1 MIPKQPKSNIL
12 IFLLE
17 NSDHLGLLKSLIT
30 FLPGRY
36 GDSELF
42 SEGLYSVANIFQSYL
57 DYRSSGILLS
67 NNIDKISNGEK
78 VPPPYYLTT
87 LRWITTVQSL
97 ELFFEI
103 LATKKGEQHDDSSN
117 SNNNNNNNNNNS
129 NNIKKIIIFIIEL
142 LKAIL
147 RLKLLIK
154 TNGNML
160 VHHSFYVPSKDVKT
174 ILENNRNQQK
184 QFQNKRPAVTM
195 SINNNNNNINNINNI
210 NNNNNN
216 NNNNNTNDDN
226 FNNNNSNNRRTLSDQ
241 IFEQQRIVNQENN
254 LFYQQQRELQQ
265 NESTLIKL
273 LPPPP
278 PKDYNTKAIGEV
290 LFIFRPVIY
299 WVSYCIF
306 GKKSWKPW
314 FLSLVTELLSKSFS
328 EYGNFK
334 QKIRLT
340 LLEAKELNRRKKL
353 LFFYLIRSPFYE
365 KFIGDGLLN
374 KLLNFL
380 KKIHIFKTLIDILI
394 NYLNVYRTRYF
405 YTSAS

>member
-42 SEGLYSVANIFQSYL
+42 SEGLYSVANILQSYL

-97 ELFFEI
+97 ELFFEM
-103 LATKKGEQHDDSSN
+103 LATKKGEQHDDSN
-117 SNNNNNNNNNNS
+117 SNNNNS
-129 NNIKKIIIFIIEL
+129 NNNIKKMIIFIIEL

-154 TNGNML
+154 TNGDML

-195 SINNNNNNINNINNI
+195 SINNNNNI
-210 NNNNNN
+210 NNNDNNN
-216 NNNNNTNDDN
+216 INNNNNTNDDN
-226 FNNNNSNNRRTLSDQ
+226 FNNNNNNNNNRRTLSDQ

-254 LFYQQQRELQQ
+254 LLYQQQRELQQ

-278 PKDYNTKAIGEV
+278 PKDYNTKTIGEI

-374 KLLNFL
+374 KFLNFL

>member
-1 MIPKQPKSNIL
+1 MMPKQLKSDIL

-17 NSDHLGLLKSLIT
+17 NSDNLSLLKSLIT

-67 NNIDKISNGEK
+67 NNIDKTSNGEK

-87 LRWITTVQSL
+87 LRWITTVQNL

-103 LATKKGEQHDDSSN
+103 FASKKEEHNN
-117 SNNNNNNNNNNS
+117 SNNND
-129 NNIKKIIIFIIEL
+129 NIKKIIIFTIEL

-147 RLKLLIK
+147 RLKLLSK

-160 VHHSFYVPSKDVKT
+160 VHHSFYVPSKDVKV
-174 ILENNRNQQK
+174 ILENNRKQQK
-184 QFQNKRPAVTM
+184 HSVNKRPAVTM
-195 SINNNNNNINNINNI
+195 SINSNNNNNINNSNNNNNNI
-210 NNNNNN
+210 NNNNENN
-216 NNNNNTNDDN
+216 NINNNGYSNNININIINDN
-226 FNNNNSNNRRTLSDQ
+226 NNRRTLSDQ
-241 IFEQQRIVNQENN
+241 IFEQQQIVNEENN
-254 LFYQQQRELQQ
+254 LFYQQQRELEQ

-273 LPPPP
+273 LPPSP
-278 PKDYNTKAIGEV
+278 PKDYNTKVIGEV

-334 QKIRLT
+334 QKILLT
-340 LLEAKELNRRKKL
+340 QLESKELSRRRK
-353 LFFYLIRSPFYE
+353 LFLFYLIRSPFYE

-374 KLLNFL
+374 KVLNFF

>member
-97 ELFFEI
+97 ELFFEM
-103 LATKKGEQHDDSSN
+103 LATKKGEQHDDSN
-117 SNNNNNNNNNNS
+117 SNNNNS
-129 NNIKKIIIFIIEL
+129 NNNIKKMIIFIIEL

-154 TNGNML
+154 TNGDML

-195 SINNNNNNINNINNI
+195 SINNNNNI
-210 NNNNNN
+210 NNNDNNN
-216 NNNNNTNDDN
+216 INNNNNTNDDN
-226 FNNNNSNNRRTLSDQ
+226 FNNNNNNNNNRRTLSDQ

-254 LFYQQQRELQQ
+254 LLYQQQRELQQ

-278 PKDYNTKAIGEV
+278 PKDYNTKTIGEI

-374 KLLNFL
+374 KFLNFL

>member
-103 LATKKGEQHDDSSN
+103 LATKKGEQHDDSN
-117 SNNNNNNNNNNS
+117 SNNNNSN

-195 SINNNNNNINNINNI
+195 SINNNNNI
-210 NNNNNN
+210 NNNDNNN
-216 NNNNNTNDDN
+216 INNNNNTNDDN
-226 FNNNNSNNRRTLSDQ
+226 FNNNNNNNNNRRTLSDQ

-254 LFYQQQRELQQ
+254 LLYQQQRELQQ

-278 PKDYNTKAIGEV
+278 PKDYNTKTIGEI

-374 KLLNFL
+374 KFLNFL